1 MVKTNQLIINKKAYR
16 FETMRV
22 AGPTAVFLNG
32 EGRPVDHG
40 VIPLG
45 DSVYAL
51 LSCTEFRIFMIVS
64 DRRGVR
70 SVYGAV
76 WKNEEDFIEGV
87 EAVSKASGA
96 RVSRQDL
103 KISNYAWQ
111 IAEKLDTGVRV
122 RVTDAVDSSDMTVC
136 PDCGMLNPKGT
147 PYCLECGAEL

>member
-22 AGPTAVFLNG
+22 AGQTAVFLNG

-103 KISNYAWQ
+103 KIRN
-111 IAEKLDTGVRV
+111 
-122 RVTDAVDSSDMTVC
+122 
-136 PDCGMLNPKGT
+136 
-147 PYCLECGAEL
+147 